1 MQQRTRQTGVH
12 GVRPQAE
19 NYMNLKIRKEEKGD
33 IDAIEKVTI
42 EAFLNA
48 PHTDHSEQYIV
59 KELRSS
65 NALTISLVA
74 EIQGEV
80 VGHVAISPV
89 TISDGAKGWFGLGPI
104 SVSPNIQRSGVGS
117 KLMQSALET
126 LKGSSASG
134 CVLLGDP
141 AYYGRFGFQ
150 PESCL
155 VLPDVPPEYFQAIQF
170 SGVLPSGTVTYHEA
184 FNAKA

>member
-1 MQQRTRQTGVH
+1 
-12 GVRPQAE
+12 
-19 NYMNLKIRKEEKGD
+19 MNLKIRIEEKGD
-33 IDAIEKVTI
+33 IDAIEKVTF

-48 PHTDHSEQYIV
+48 PHTDNTEQYIV
-59 KELRSS
+59 RELRNSG
-65 NALTISLVA
+65 ALSISLVA
-74 EIQGEV
+74 ESQGQI

-104 SVSPNIQRSGVGS
+104 SVSPRIQRSGVGS
-117 KLMQSALET
+117 ELMRSVLEALKDT
-126 LKGSSASG
+126 GAAG

-141 AYYGRFGFQ
+141 AYYSRFGFQ

-155 VLPDVPPEYFQAIQF
+155 VLLDVPPEYFQAIQF
-170 SGVLPSGTVTYHEA
+170 SGLLPRGNVTYHEA

>member
-1 MQQRTRQTGVH
+1 
-12 GVRPQAE
+12 
-19 NYMNLKIRKEEKGD
+19 MNLKIRSEEYGD
-33 IDAIEKVTI
+33 VDAIDKITTA
-42 EAFLNA
+42 AFLNA

-59 KELRSS
+59 RELRNS
-65 NALTISLVA
+65 NALSISLVA
-74 EIQGEV
+74 ENQGEI
-80 VGHVAISPV
+80 VGHVAISPI

-104 SVSPNIQRSGVGS
+104 SVSPNIQRSGIGS
-117 KLMQSALET
+117 RLMQSVLEI
-126 LKGSSASG
+126 LKGSGASG

-141 AYYGRFGFQ
+141 AYYCRFGFK

-170 SGVLPSGTVTYHEA
+170 SGSLPSGIVTYHEA

>member
-1 MQQRTRQTGVH
+1 MK
-12 GVRPQAE
+12 
-19 NYMNLKIRKEEKGD
+19 LKIRSEEKGD

-48 PHTDHSEQYIV
+48 PHTDNTEQYIIRC
-59 KELRSS
+59 LRNSG
-65 NALTISLVA
+65 ALSISLVA
-74 EIQGEV
+74 ESQGQI

-117 KLMQSALET
+117 ELMRSALEA
-126 LKGSSASG
+126 LKDTGASG

-141 AYYGRFGFQ
+141 SYYSRFGFRS
-150 PESCL
+150 ESCL

-170 SGVLPSGTVTYHEA
+170 SGLLPRGKITYHEA
-184 FNAKA
+184 FYAKA

>member
-1 MQQRTRQTGVH
+1 
-12 GVRPQAE
+12 
-19 NYMNLKIRKEEKGD
+19 MNLKIRNEDRGD

-48 PHTDHSEQYIV
+48 PHTDNTEQYIV
-59 KELRSS
+59 RELRNSD
-65 NALTISLVA
+65 ALSISLVA
-74 EIQGEV
+74 ESQGQI

-89 TISDGAKGWFGLGPI
+89 TISDGAGDWFGLGPI

-117 KLMQSALET
+117 KLMRSALAA
-126 LKGSSASG
+126 LKDSGASG

-141 AYYGRFGFQ
+141 AYYSRFGFQ

-155 VLPDVPPEYFQAIQF
+155 VLADVPPEYFQVIQF
-170 SGVLPSGTVTYHEA
+170 SGALPRCIVTYHEA